1 VRVSAEAKAS
11 ALRRIEK
18 RSSRRGASVL
28 TTRQSRPF
36 RRSPLITLWISACSA
51 RVRWVRP
58 WSSRKG
64 VRAAGGTVA
73 ATAWPP
79 GLIRPQ
85 WVEVE
90 GLPRFNLIHR
100 PLSDF
105 FPVYNEGRGRTH
117 RPDAES
123 GGHCKDDLLG
133 GVFIC
138 AVRKRPNWHPNRPRV
153 LLRHAVSQKCQLQ
166 GHEQA
171 HWRHSRARASNVG
184 PDSTKRPR
192 SEGPLQE
199 HVRAPPHHELGIHAH
214 HAHMRSKINA
224 RCHPSSFF
232 QCLRLTRL

>member
-18 RSSRRGASVL
+18 RSSRRGASVM

-138 AVRKRPNWHPNRPRV
+138 AVRKRPNWHPESSACPASPRGKPEVSASRTRTGSLAALTCSRQRCRPSRDETPT
-153 LLRHAVSQKCQLQ
+153 LRGSTS
-166 GHEQA
+166 G
-171 HWRHSRARASNVG
+171 AR
-184 PDSTKRPR
+184 TR
-192 SEGPLQE
+192 SPT
-199 HVRAPPHHELGIHAH
+199 
-214 HAHMRSKINA
+214 S
-224 RCHPSSFF
+224 
-232 QCLRLTRL
+232 